1 MPMPLPLAPI
11 AGIALRYGAVAV
23 ATYAVARRVSI
34 QKAHYDQRGEDAMD
48 SVNEGMSVRRDP
60 EQVNGATRFRR
71 VVRVGTDGPGIEID
85 VTALGRIRFR
95 KV

>member
-1 MPMPLPLAPI
+1 MPLPLAPI

-23 ATYAVARRVSI
+23 ATYAMTRKISI
-34 QKAHYDQRGEDAMD
+34 QKGHFDQRGEDAMD
-48 SVNEGMSVRRDP
+48 DVNEGISVRREP

-71 VVRVGTDGPGIEID
+71 VVRVGADGPGVEID
-85 VTALGRIRFR
+85 ITALGRVRFR

>member
-1 MPMPLPLAPI
+1 MPLPLVPI

-23 ATYAVARRVSI
+23 ATYAVTRRISI
-34 QKAHYDQRGEDAMD
+34 QKAHFDQRGEEAMD
-48 SVNEGMSVRRDP
+48 DVAEGISLRRDP
-60 EQVNGATRFRR
+60 DQVNGATRFRR
-71 VVRVGTDGPGIEID
+71 VVRIGPDGPGVEVD